1 MEEEYQK
8 LLSLGVAK
16 LKNESD
22 NDLEKHTY
30 KNINQLLLLN
40 KYVYTYYS
48 TNAEDKT
55 YSIEFAILP
64 QYLEPLMNKLKEKGY
79 WFQTKNYKTGQYIA
93 YYDKYLVKN
102 SFYISEKIIEKSIS
116 YLFQESWEFPADW
129 MSLDKFK
136 IKKILPVYLFES
148 IEQFMFNTGMNVFQQ
163 IYVDDDTFTNINT
176 QLLSENI
183 AVVMIEDPIIDRKTL
198 YLELYDI
205 LQTII

>member
-30 KNINQLLLLN
+30 AKINELLLLN

-48 TNAEDKT
+48 TNEGDKT

-64 QYLEPLMNKLKEKGY
+64 QYLDRLMNKLREKGY
-79 WFQTKNYKTGQYIA
+79 WYQTKNYKTGEYILCYDQYLA
-93 YYDKYLVKN
+93 KN
-102 SFYISEKIIEKSIS
+102 TFFLSEKIIDKSTYI
-116 YLFQESWEFPADW
+116 LFQESWEFPSDW

-136 IKKILPVYLFES
+136 IKKVLPVYLFES
-148 IEQFMFNTGMNVFQQ
+148 VQQFMFNTGMNVFRQ
-163 IYVDDDTFTNINT
+163 IYVDETFTNINT
-176 QLLSENI
+176 KLLSENI
-183 AVVMIEDPIIDRKTL
+183 AIVMIEDPVIDRKTL
-198 YLELYDI
+198 YCELYDI